1 MADVADSA
9 EVDGADFVGEYR
21 HTLDAK
27 GRLILPAEFRNRL
40 AGGGYVTKLQDGCLA
55 VFKED
60 EFLRQVAEIRLM
72 AKGGQNAR
80 NVARALASSSSQVQ
94 PDSQGRI
101 AINQTLRDYAGLAK
115 DVVVVGV
122 FNHIELWDPT
132 RWAAVDAEGSNSLLS
147 GQDALATMGF

>member
-1 MADVADSA
+1 MADLGDSA

-27 GRLILPAEFRNRL
+27 GRVILPADFRARL
-40 AGGGYVTKLQDGCLA
+40 GGGGYVTKLQDGCLA
-55 VFKED
+55 VFAPE
-60 EFLRQVAEIRLM
+60 EFLRQAAEIRAM
-72 AKGGQNAR
+72 AKGGQNHR
-80 NVARALASSSSQVQ
+80 NVARALAAASSPVQ

-101 AINQTLRDYAGLAK
+101 AISQTLRDYAGLTK

-122 FNHIELWDPT
+122 FNHIELWDPS
-132 RWAAVDAEGSNSLLS
+132 RWAAVDAAGSDSLLS